1 MALTIAI
8 MKNRKPSLSRN
19 QMMPGTRVKG
29 MMLNGGS
36 QPPRNRMLIS
46 PQSMMTFMY
55 SARKKSRKGPEE
67 YSTKKPAT
75 SSDSASSR
83 SKGGRWVS
91 AREETKKIT
100 SMGNRMEKKFQCAKA
115 STPAVC
121 CTSTMRERLSEPAN
135 SRTVIITKP
144 IETS

>member
-1 MALTIAI
+1 MAFTIAI
-8 MKNRKPSLSRN
+8 MKNRKASLSRN
-19 QMMPGTRVKG
+19 QMMPGTSVKG
-29 MMLNGGS
+29 AMLNGGN

-46 PQSMMTFMY
+46 PHSMITFMY

-67 YSTKKPAT
+67 YSTKNPAT

-91 AREETKKIT
+91 ARDETKKIT
-100 SMGNRMEKKFQCAKA
+100 SMGNSMENQFQCSSARTFGV
-115 STPAVC
+115 SWE
-121 CTSTMRERLSEPAN
+121 CTIADRFSEPAN
-135 SRTVIITKP
+135 KSTVMITKP